1 MRIKAQA
8 KINWTLDITGR
19 REDGYHLMDMLM
31 QPLALCDLL
40 TLTEAPGLSMEVSGA
55 ALSCGED
62 NLVMKAARKMAEIS
76 GHPANLH
83 IALEKHIPMGAGLG
97 GGSADAAA
105 VLKALNEYW
114 HVGMTPDEL
123 CAVGLTLGVDVPFC
137 VMDRPMRARGI
148 GEVLTPISV
157 GRCYP
162 LLLIQPCE
170 ALSTKEVFA
179 GYHQAPP
186 RRPDTEA
193 CISALE
199 KGDLSALKRFS
210 GNVLEPVS
218 CEKRP
223 VLTEAKER
231 LYQAGASFAQMTGS
245 GSVVFGA
252 FEQEKTAQTALMKLK
267 DAYPVCLLTHT
278 AASSPIE

>member
-1 MRIKAQA
+1 MRIRAQA
-8 KINWTLDITGR
+8 KINWTLDIIGR

-31 QPLALCDLL
+31 QPLALCDVL

-76 GHPANLH
+76 GRPANLH
-83 IALEKHIPMGAGLG
+83 ITLEKHIPMGAGLG

-105 VLKALNEYW
+105 VLRMLNEYW
-114 HVGMTPDEL
+114 HVGMTANEL
-123 CAVGLTLGVDVPFC
+123 CAVGLTLGADVPFC
-137 VMDRPMRARGI
+137 LMDKPMRAQGI

-157 GRCYP
+157 RRCYP
-162 LLLIQPCE
+162 LLLIQPCG
-170 ALSTKEVFA
+170 ALSTGEVFA
-179 GYHQAPP
+179 GYHQCPP

-193 CISALE
+193 CIGALE
-199 KGDLSALKRFS
+199 RGDLADMKRFG
-210 GNVLEPVS
+210 GNVLEAVS
-218 CEKRP
+218 CAKRP
-223 VLTEAKER
+223 ALTAAKER

-252 FEQEKTAQTALMKLK
+252 FEWDEAAENALRVLK
-267 DAYPVCLLTHT
+267 KEYPVCLLTHT
-278 AASSPIE
+278 AV

>member
-8 KINWTLDITGR
+8 KINWTLDIVGQ

-31 QPLALCDLL
+31 QPLALCDEM
-40 TLTEAPGLSMEVSGA
+40 TLTEAPGLSMAVSGA

-62 NLVMKAARKMAEIS
+62 NLVLRAARKMAEIS
-76 GHPANLH
+76 GHPANFRIELR
-83 IALEKHIPMGAGLG
+83 KNIPMGAGLG

-114 HVGMTPDEL
+114 RLGLSLPAL
-123 CAVGLTLGVDVPFC
+123 CDIGLTLGADVPFC
-137 VMDRPMRARGI
+137 VMDAPMRTRGI
-148 GEVLTPISV
+148 GELLTPISV
-157 GRCYP
+157 GRCFP
-162 LLLIQPCE
+162 LVLVQPCE

-179 GYHQAPP
+179 GYHAAPP
-186 RRPDTEA
+186 NRPDTEA

-199 KGDLSALKRFS
+199 KGDLAAMKRFG

-218 CEKRP
+218 CAKRP
-223 VLTEAKER
+223 ALTAAKER
-231 LYQAGASFAQMTGS
+231 LYQSGAAFAQMTGS

-252 FEQEKTAQTALMKLK
+252 FERDEDAFRACRALQKE
-267 DAYPVCLLTHT
+267 YPVCLLTHT
-278 AASSPIE
+278 VTSSPIE